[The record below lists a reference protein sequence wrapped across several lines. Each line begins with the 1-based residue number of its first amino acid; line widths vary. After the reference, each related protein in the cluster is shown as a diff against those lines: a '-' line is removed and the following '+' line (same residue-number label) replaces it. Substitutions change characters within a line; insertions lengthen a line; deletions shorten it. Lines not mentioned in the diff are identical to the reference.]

1 MIRVP
6 WAENSHKVADRS
18 HSPHENYG
26 GDRSPEDDSGRRQV
40 NYGRRE
46 KFLLAYQVKYLQ
58 LLSDATNNYAST
70 RAYQHFVEES
80 P

>member
-1 MIRVP
+1 VP

-18 HSPHENYG
+18 HSPHENYS
-26 GDRSPEDDSGRRQV
+26 GDRSLEDDSGRRQV

-46 KFLLAYQVKYLQ
+46 ELLLAYHVNYLR
-58 LLSDATNNYAST
+58 LLSDATNDYAST
-70 RAYQHFVEES
+70 RTYQHFVEES